1 MNQIQSVANSIRNRL
16 CLLEDQVRTG
26 DTREAI
32 LRGLEDDI
40 RCVRERAV
48 ALAVRHLEPETLGE
62 LLADEANA
70 TLRNSALTALERQGP
85 YALDF
90 LENATRSADADLAM
104 FAIQALSR
112 IGAPKSIPLLLNLL
126 DHPEENVVL
135 AAIEALG
142 ELRADDAVPR
152 LLESL
157 RGSVWRRFA
166 VVRTLGL
173 IGDTRA
179 LDALLPLRSDPML
192 MEPVVEALGNIG
204 SQRGLD
210 PLAGLLVDPAGG
222 GIRENILA
230 AIHRILM
237 KNRNARLTIPT
248 GADTTALHAWLGKIA
263 GSEAAET
270 AEAAASAI
278 LSLRLSAL
286 YPEILRA
293 VGRHQNQP
301 WIAACLQRHQAEI
314 SAALPEILRTADV
327 QVLCAVLESG
337 AFRREAIPT
346 VVDLLDHSNRR
357 IVRAACVALGNAKV
371 RETVPRLI
379 DLFRGS
385 SRELREAAAEAL
397 SRMPPDAL
405 GELRADLDRSSDTAR
420 LIATLE
426 LVAKARCEYLSRPVH
441 RLLSDTRAR
450 VREAA
455 MQTIGQLNAALGKE
469 LLGLYDDPDP
479 KVAVAAFTASV
490 ELQDRSAVPRL
501 IALAHNPGPVRYHA
515 IRALGRL
522 GDPATAQPLREG
534 YDSAAMH
541 EKLEIIQ
548 ALVRILPRWIVP
560 YLKQVYYKSE
570 LDLRRIAARGMVRIP
585 DALSVEDLAGMASD
599 QDWSIRGIAAGA
611 LSSRHGDRGR
621 ELLMKLIRDDEAV
634 VAGMARK
641 SMEGNDAG

>member
-104 FAIQALSR
+104 FAVQALSR
-112 IGAPKSIPLLLNLL
+112 IGAPKSLPLLLNLL

-142 ELRADDAVPR
+142 ELRAADAVPR

-179 LDALLPLRSDPML
+179 MDALLPLRSDPML

-210 PLAGLLVDPAGG
+210 PLAGLLVDPAAG
-222 GIRENILA
+222 GIREKVLV

-237 KNRNARLTIPT
+237 KNRNTRLTIPA
-248 GADTTALHAWLGKIA
+248 GVDTAELHTWLGKIA
-263 GSEAAET
+263 GSEQAET

-278 LSLRLSAL
+278 LSLRLSTL

-293 VGRHQNQP
+293 VERHQNQP
-301 WIAACLQRHQAEI
+301 WIAACLQRHQSEI

-379 DLFRGS
+379 DLFRGNS
-385 SRELREAAAEAL
+385 LELREAAAEAL

-405 GELRADLDRSSDTAR
+405 GELRADLDQSGDTAR
-420 LIATLE
+420 LIATME

-455 MQTIGQLNAALGKE
+455 MQTIGQLNAALGNE
-469 LLGLYDDPDP
+469 LLDLYDDPDP
-479 KVAVAAFTASV
+479 KVAVAALTASV
-490 ELQDRSAVPRL
+490 ELQNCSAVPRL
-501 IALAHNPGPVRYHA
+501 INLARNPGPVRYHA

-522 GDPATAQPLREG
+522 GDPTTAQPLREG

-570 LDLRRIAARGMVRIP
+570 LDLRRTAARGMVRIP

-611 LSSRHGDRGR
+611 LSSRHGARGR

>member
-70 TLRNSALTALERQGP
+70 TLRNSALAALERQGP
-85 YALDF
+85 YALEF
-90 LENATRSADADLAM
+90 LENVTRSTDADLAM
-104 FAIQALSR
+104 FAVQALSR

-126 DHPEENVVL
+126 NHPEENVVL

-142 ELRADDAVPR
+142 ELHADDAVPR
-152 LLESL
+152 LMESL
-157 RGSVWRRFA
+157 HGSVWKRFA

-179 LDALLPLRSDPML
+179 IDALLPLRSDAML

-210 PLAGLLVDPAGG
+210 PLAELLVNPAACR
-222 GIRENILA
+222 IRENILM

-237 KNRNARLTIPT
+237 KNRNARLTFPAGVDAT
-248 GADTTALHAWLGKIA
+248 ELHAWLGETV
-263 GSEAAET
+263 GSEEAGT
-270 AEAAASAI
+270 AEVAASAI
-278 LSLRLSAL
+278 LSLRLSGL
-286 YPEILRA
+286 YPEVLRA
-293 VGRHQNQP
+293 VQRHQDQP
-301 WIAACLQRHQAEI
+301 WVAACLQRHQAEI

-327 QVLCAVLESG
+327 QVLCAILESG

-357 IVRAACVALGNAKV
+357 IVRAACVALGNAQI

-385 SRELREAAAEAL
+385 SRQLREAAAESL
-397 SRMPPDAL
+397 SRMPSDAL
-405 GELRADLDRSSDTAR
+405 GELRADLDRSCDTTR
-420 LIATLE
+420 LIAALE
-426 LVAKARCEYLSRPVH
+426 VVARARCENLSRPVH
-441 RLLSDTRAR
+441 RLLSDVRAR

-455 MQTIGQLNAALGKE
+455 MQTIGRLNAALGDE
-469 LLGLYDDPDP
+469 LLNLYDDPDP
-479 KVAVAAFTASV
+479 KVVVAAFTASV
-490 ELQDRSAVPRL
+490 KLQDRSAVPRL
-501 IALAHNPGPVRYHA
+501 IALADNPGPVRYHA

-522 GDPATAQPLREG
+522 GDPSAAQPLREC

-548 ALVRILPRWIVP
+548 ALVRILPQWIVP
-560 YLKQVYYKSE
+560 YLKQVYYKSD
-570 LDLRRIAARGMVRIP
+570 LDLRRAAARGMVRIP
-585 DALSVEDLAGMASD
+585 DALSVDDLAGMASD

-611 LSSRHGDRGR
+611 LPGRYGTRGH

-634 VAGMARK
+634 VAGMARR
-641 SMEGNDAG
+641 SMEGGDAG